1 MEWRDTIY
9 NRHQTFIFEE
19 TVPDK
24 LLIDKICEEMH
35 ARCPSKQNRVKYQMH
50 VLDWSNHQL
59 RMDLYATTDRSPV
72 NEQWSH
78 YNPQVLAP
86 YLFVWSDRDLD
97 TIVLPQDGKT
107 DINIEY
113 QNPEWAR
120 QSNMLEIGLSSMFV
134 ALSAADKGLQSG
146 FCKCIK
152 NAEIIDDKYGF
163 WPLLMLGVG
172 YEKPDAP
179 YYYCPILK
187 REVQTPSDSWNPKPE
202 VDQYIHYSV

>member
-1 MEWRDTIY
+1 MEWHDTIY
-9 NRHQTFIFEE
+9 KRHQTFIFKD

-24 LLIDKICEEMH
+24 SLIDKICEEMH

-59 RMDLYATTDRSPV
+59 RMDLYATTDRSPSSP
-72 NEQWSH
+72 NWSK

-86 YLFVWSDRDLD
+86 YLFIWSDRDLD
-97 TIVLPQDGKT
+97 TILLPQDGKT

-113 QNPEWAR
+113 KNNEWAKR
-120 QSNMLEIGLSSMFV
+120 ANMLEIGLSSMFV

-152 NAEIIDDKYGF
+152 DPQTIEDKYGF
-163 WPLLMLGVG
+163 EPILMLGVG
-172 YEKPDAP
+172 YEKPHSLM
-179 YYYCPILK
+179 YYCPILE
-187 REVQTPSDSWNPKPE
+187 REVQSPSDKWNPKPE
-202 VDQYIHYSV
+202 VDQYIFYSV